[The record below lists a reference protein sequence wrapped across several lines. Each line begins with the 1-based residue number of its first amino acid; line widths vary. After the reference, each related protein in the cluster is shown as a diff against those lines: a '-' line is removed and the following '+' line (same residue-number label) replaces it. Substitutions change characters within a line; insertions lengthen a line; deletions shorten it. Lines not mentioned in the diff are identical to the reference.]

1 MKYLNNVEVEQ
12 LLKSECINM
21 YWVHERKVRV
31 GVSDIVT
38 NLKF

>member
-31 GVSDIVT
+31 GVSVI
-38 NLKF
+38 LLQI

>member
-12 LLKSECINM
+12 LLKSECINT

-31 GVSDIVT
+31 EIF
-38 NLKF
+38 NIEI